1 MKILT
6 NLSATPALLL
16 GDEENLPV
24 MLVNIGIQN
33 NQDPET
39 VEFTAESEA
48 LRRLGNDLINM
59 ADQLEARA
67 EKLGI
72 PLAPRTEPQPQ
83 ETPEDIDLT
92 DNVVVPFTG
101 RDN

>member
-16 GDEENLPV
+16 GDEENLPIMMV
-24 MLVNIGIQN
+24 SIGLQSGHE
-33 NQDPET
+33 PET
-39 VEFTAESEA
+39 VEFAAEAEA